1 MTIFAN
7 LSNEEK
13 LIIANSMKDSVTR
26 ELYRLCSMLA
36 IAPETF
42 DPEAYPNPSLTFD
55 PTAPSTNPNYGE
67 KLSLYEMCQ
76 KYKALTEQVQAL
88 SI

>member
-26 ELYRLCSMLA
+26 ELYRLCSMLG
-36 IAPETF
+36 IDPETF
-42 DPEAYPNPSLTFD
+42 DPVTYPDPSPTFD
-55 PTAPSTNPNYGE
+55 PTASSTNPNYGE
-67 KLSLYEMCQ
+67 KQMLYAMCQ
-76 KYKALTEQVQAL
+76 KYQTLTGQIETL
-88 SI
+88 NS